1 MGFARAQVVWLMRA
15 NSRCKRVTIMTR
27 DAQESR
33 PMMSSGLGDYV
44 RVCVCVC
51 GRAGARGGDWVL
63 GGVET
68 GYEWHWRCCVA
79 CARAGCILWG

>member
-44 RVCVCVC
+44 RVCVRCACVCVWAC
-51 GRAGARGGDWVL
+51 GRARRRLGTRGCGDWVRVAL
-63 GGVET
+63 VVLRGV
-68 GYEWHWRCCVA
+68 
-79 CARAGCILWG
+79 CILWG